1 MLAVAAKLTAFS
13 GLRGVW
19 LGRSAPRPCAL
30 LAHACTRALSD
41 SALLGGGAS
50 IMDLCSCRRACRR
63 PVTHTHTP
71 GHFLMECP
79 YYNQHRQHLFSELTR
94 IAPQQQMLL
103 AQVPVDEAAWK
114 LVSEHFWNA
123 GRVGGR
129 TRPILGGEDDDR
141 PRWVEAFSHI
151 AEFVANAWYAR
162 CALMSNNQPLA
173 APSASPAPAGGGGAV
188 GAEAHGR
195 DASCGV

>member
-1 MLAVAAKLTAFS
+1 MPIYAYKCESCGHTKDVLQKVSDEPLSTC
-13 GLRGVW
+13 
-19 LGRSAPRPCAL
+19 P
-30 LAHACTRALSD
+30 ACGSD
-41 SALLGGGAS
+41 AE
-50 IMDLCSCRRACRR
+50 
-63 PVTHTHTP
+63 TP

-79 YYNQHRQHLFSELTR
+79 YYTQHRQHLFSELTR

-103 AQVPVDEAAWK
+103 AQAPVDEAAWK